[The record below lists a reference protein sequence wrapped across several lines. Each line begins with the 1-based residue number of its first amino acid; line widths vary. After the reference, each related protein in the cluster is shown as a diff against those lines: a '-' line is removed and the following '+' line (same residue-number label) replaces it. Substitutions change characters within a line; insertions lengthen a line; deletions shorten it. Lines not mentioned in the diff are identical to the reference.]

1 MSRLDTLRQLAEGF
15 RSGGRSRGRNI
26 FDEDIRKN
34 GGPGGK
40 EIKVYTA
47 AQSDNFVKILLPP
60 GPNDGFGKR
69 VYIHYGLGPNED
81 RFLCPNQMR
90 GTRCPAC
97 DLHAELKA
105 AGLGQTEE
113 GKTFLRT
120 LNAWPERWL
129 LYVINTKDDA
139 GVALGPQVW
148 VCPVTI
154 VKEITAICFNTRT
167 GAVVDPC
174 DHTVKEPVEI
184 CFVRTG
190 TNQTNTKYLGF
201 KLEKQPAWDPSW
213 LELPPFDDLIV
224 MGQPED
230 IQASIEGMREA
241 GLNLLHLGGGAAHPP
256 QAAPLAPR
264 ASAPA
269 HVEPR
274 PASVQI
280 PTEPPPAQAAPA
292 PEVQAPP
299 PPEPAP
305 AALADVKDRVQAR
318 LAAIKAKRA
327 AGG

>member
-15 RSGGRSRGRNI
+15 RSGGRSRGKNI

-40 EIKVYTA
+40 EIKVFTA
-47 AQSDNFVKILLPP
+47 AQSDNFVKILLPS

-69 VYIHYGLGPNED
+69 VFIHYGLGPNED
-81 RFLCPNQMR
+81 RYLCPNQMR

-97 DLHAELKA
+97 DLLAELKA

-113 GKTFLRT
+113 GKTFLRS

-148 VCPVTI
+148 VSPVTI

-174 DHTVKEPVEI
+174 DPESKKEI
-184 CFVRTG
+184 CFQRTG
-190 TNQTNTKYLGF
+190 TNQHNTKYLGF
-201 KLEKQPAWDPSW
+201 KLEDQPVWDPSW
-213 LELPPFDDLIV
+213 LEIPPYDDLIV
-224 MGQPED
+224 MAKPED

-241 GLNLLHLGGGAAHPP
+241 GLNLLHLGSGVALPP

-264 ASAPA
+264 AASPA
-269 HVEPR
+269 HVEHH
-274 PASVQI
+274 PA
-280 PTEPPPAQAAPA
+280 PTEPPPAPVAAS
-292 PEVQAPP
+292 
-299 PPEPAP
+299 EPAP
-305 AALADVKDRVQAR
+305 VIQTPSPTEPAAATPVSDVKDRVQAR
-318 LAAIKAKRA
+318 LAEIKARRA
-327 AGG
+327 SGG